1 MSFLSGLFGRTKY
14 EPTSRTVQTV
24 SKLPEEIAPY
34 VTDILEDAQAQ
45 YDKAVAEGYQP
56 YGQETIAPRT
66 QEELDA
72 MAGLRGLIGGQG
84 KYIDEAEAA
93 LRGIDTEFTAEA
105 AQKFMS
111 PYQQAVTDIEKRK
124 AQEDFQRRIMPAF
137 EKQAVEAG
145 GMSGLGSRAGVQ
157 AARLGEAQLQQLGD
171 IQSKGQ
177 QKAYEDAYRQFT
189 DQAVRQRTQAE
200 DLRNVGLQRFQ
211 TGLTEQGLGQQLAQQ
226 DRQETQNIL
235 DKKFLEYLE
244 QEQYPAQK
252 LAEYSGLVYGNPL
265 AKIAN
270 TTETTSGFR
279 APNAPGIGQQL
290 LGLGLSGLNVF
301 GMGGGFSPGG
311 FAAQNLYSGKFKS
324 PFGAKTGGRIVY
336 RQEGGEVPNV
346 YSQGQQVAASP
357 MMGSRS
363 GLGGFFGGIFRPRQT
378 NVIENIDNAA
388 GSLNDYKE
396 AMDKNMKD
404 LSRASQGIAQTYGQ
418 TFGQMQGPVMLRQA
432 LEQAGLIDYAQK
444 ATPTVA
450 QMKAGGG
457 LGSLPVVKKQQ
468 GRGVGRDI
476 RTRSTS
482 PMETLADY
490 FRRTGAN
497 RRTRNLQRDMANYQG
512 QLAGQGRGLLRDS
525 QGKLPKLFSRQS
537 PVVDAYIR
545 EQQKEAERMQGIV
558 DAEGNVSGLGI
569 GEGLAR
575 QGKFPKL
582 FSRTGAGP
590 TLPQLRSQI
599 SSLTRP
605 DSAGIS
611 SYSLPDSAG
620 LEERQRQDIA
630 RQVIEGQAGDKGLEE
645 GLGRILVS
653 SDTRQP
659 RGSDYPVASGLTSI
673 GTSGTSAS
681 GTSAPGDIRS
691 RFKSLGFDP
700 DKNLAKA
707 IKTMFTSYEEG
718 QRRSD
723 DLIKK
728 LEKSPKQLTKLAQD
742 KINIEELSNKKQLAA
757 QAEAIK
763 ARDLIDADF
772 DKQDEDALNKYEERK
787 MKRFE
792 DRAKA
797 WPGAEFAAAID
808 AGMDEPSMVTM
819 LTKVMNVG
827 VAGVSKRAE
836 KIDNELDKFRDA
848 MEEKQEALR
857 GKKKTS
863 AVNKAS
869 RKEQL
874 ASDKIL
880 KELGIDLKTAD
891 LPIQELKTYLS
902 GLNTISQ
909 IKGRKFDKS
918 SKMVEV
924 LTKVFGERNTGS
936 GVTSGKAKAGLN
948 LIDPKEAAE
957 NLATLNIIP
966 SGLKFN
972 AARKGASMEAIRL
985 IEEGKQTGQIKLTTD
1000 QRQAEKNEALFLLK
1014 PENVARLKRAAEKAD
1029 PNVRFDGKTPT
1040 TTRPKDKSN
1049 ALINS
1054 GVSNIANMGQSG
1066 T

>member
-14 EPTSRTVQTV
+14 EPTTRTVQTV

-84 KYIDEAEAA
+84 QYIDEAEAA

-111 PYQQAVTDIEKRK
+111 PYQQAVTDIEKRQ
-124 AQEDFQRRIMPAF
+124 AQEDFQRRVMPEF
-137 EKQAVEAG
+137 ERQAVEAG

-157 AARLGEAQLQQLGD
+157 AAQLGSAFSQQLGD
-171 IQSKGQ
+171 IQAKGQ

-189 DQAVRQRTQAE
+189 DQGQRQRKQAE

-211 TGLTEQGLGQQLAQQ
+211 TGLAEQGLGQQLAQQ
-226 DRQETQNIL
+226 DRQEAQNIL

-244 QEQYPAQK
+244 QEQYPQQQLAQ
-252 LAEYSGLVYGNPL
+252 YSGLVYGNPL
-265 AKIAN
+265 AKMAN

-311 FAAQNLYSGKFKS
+311 FSMGNVFSGGNKS
-324 PFGAKTGGRIVY
+324 MFRKTGGRIVY

-346 YSQGQQVAASP
+346 YNQGQQIAASP

-396 AMDKNMKD
+396 TMDENMQN
-404 LSRASQGIAQTYGQ
+404 LRMATQAIGSSYNN
-418 TFGQMQGPVMLRQA
+418 TFGDRINLLGRIVGPQ
-432 LEQAGLIDYAQK
+432 Q

-450 QMKAGGG
+450 EMKAGGG
-457 LGSLPVVKKQQ
+457 LGSLPVVKKQVGSKVAPS
-468 GRGVGRDI
+468 GRLTQRQLEYLQSLRPAATDI
-476 RTRSTS
+476 RTRNILRDSKGRLPS
-482 PMETLADY
+482 Y
-490 FRRTGAN
+490 KRTGLTYDQRQVA
-497 RRTRNLQRDMANYQG
+497 RNLPRADAEGLEEYVKRIRSASSPQLTASQLLDQVEPVDPVPANKMQDLQLAMANYEGESRPLVEILSGNPLGVGMSQRKAPVSAQG
-512 QLAGQGRGLLRDS
+512 KATGLPALATKAGQPLSVEDAAKLVAA
-525 QGKLPKLFSRQS
+525 QGAEKI
-537 PVVDAYIR
+537 DATAQR
-545 EQQKEAERMQGIV
+545 RALANLADP
-558 DAEGNVSGLGI
+558 DA
-569 GEGLAR
+569 
-575 QGKFPKL
+575 
-582 FSRTGAGP
+582 
-590 TLPQLRSQI
+590 
-599 SSLTRP
+599 
-605 DSAGIS
+605 
-611 SYSLPDSAG
+611 
-620 LEERQRQDIA
+620 
-630 RQVIEGQAGDKGLEE
+630 GQAGPMTTD
-645 GLGRILVS
+645 
-653 SDTRQP
+653 
-659 RGSDYPVASGLTSI
+659 ASGLTSI
-673 GTSGTSAS
+673 SAS
-681 GTSAPGDIRS
+681 STSAPRDIRS

-700 DKNLAKA
+700 DENLAKA
-707 IKTMFTSYEEG
+707 INTMFTSYEEG
-718 QRRSD
+718 QRRDD

-787 MKRFE
+787 MKRFG

-808 AGMDEPSMVTM
+808 AGMDEPSIVTM
-819 LTKVMNVG
+819 LSKVMNVG

-891 LPIQELKTYLS
+891 LPIQELKIYLA

-909 IKGRKFDKS
+909 IKGRKFDKAA
-918 SKMVEV
+918 KMTDL
-924 LTKVFGERNTGS
+924 LTDVFEETDTGS
-936 GVTSGKAKAGLN
+936 GTPIKTAGGLSLTDAKESAKVFNNLN
-948 LIDPKEAAE
+948 LVPVGASRDKSIRAMSTEARKILNENPLRYTNKEKAARAEMSILETPENIKRLKEAA
-957 NLATLNIIP
+957 
-966 SGLKFN
+966 K
-972 AARKGASMEAIRL
+972 
-985 IEEGKQTGQIKLTTD
+985 
-1000 QRQAEKNEALFLLK
+1000 
-1014 PENVARLKRAAEKAD
+1014 KAD
-1029 PNVRFDGKTPT
+1029 PNITFKARTDMRQNTDP
-1040 TTRPKDKSN
+1040 SN
-1049 ALINS
+1049 ASSALINRGISKAANTGKS
-1054 GVSNIANMGQSG
+1054 GK
-1066 T
+1066 

>member
-1 MSFLSGLFGRTKY
+1 MFDFLFGRTK
-14 EPTSRTVQTV
+14 PTPTTTTTVQT

-93 LRGIDTEFTAEA
+93 LRGIDTEFTADK
-105 AQKFMS
+105 AQQFMS

-124 AQEDFQRRIMPAF
+124 AQEDFQRRIMPEF
-137 EKQAVEAG
+137 ERQAVEAG

-157 AARLGEAQLQQLGD
+157 AAQLGSAFSQQLGD

-189 DQAVRQRTQAE
+189 DQAVRQRAQAE

-211 TGLTEQGLGQQLAQQ
+211 TGLAEQGLGQQLAQQ
-226 DRQETQNIL
+226 DRQEAQNIL

-244 QEQYPAQK
+244 REQYPAQQ
-252 LAEYSGLVYGNPL
+252 LAQYSGLVYGNPL
-265 AKIAN
+265 AKMAD
-270 TTETTSGFR
+270 TTATTSGFR

-301 GMGGGFSPGG
+301 GMGGGFGGG
-311 FAAQNLYSGKFKS
+311 FSADKVFSGGNKS
-324 PFGAKTGGRIVY
+324 MFRKTGGRIVY

-346 YSQGQQVAASP
+346 YSQGQQVAVSP

-396 AMDKNMKD
+396 TMDENMQN
-404 LSRASQGIAQTYGQ
+404 LRMATQAIGSSYNN
-418 TFGQMQGPVMLRQA
+418 TFGDRINLLRRIAGPQ
-432 LEQAGLIDYAQK
+432 Q

-450 QMKAGGG
+450 EMKAGGG

-468 GRGVGRDI
+468 GRAVGSDI

-482 PMETLADY
+482 PMETLSNF
-490 FRRTGAN
+490 FRKNAEKN
-497 RRTRNLQRDMANYQG
+497 RVRNLQRDMANYQG
-512 QLAGQGRGLLRDS
+512 EIAKASQSSGLLRDA
-525 QGKLPKLFSRQS
+525 QGRLPRLFSRKGAGSGLTQLIKS
-537 PVVDAYIR
+537 PTSSTAPATFSQIPEVPKEAVDAYIK
-545 EQQKEAERMQGIV
+545 EQQKEAEGIQKIV
-558 DAEGNVSGLGI
+558 DAQGNVSGLGI
-569 GEGLAR
+569 
-575 QGKFPKL
+575 
-582 FSRTGAGP
+582 S
-590 TLPQLRSQI
+590 
-599 SSLTRP
+599 
-605 DSAGIS
+605 
-611 SYSLPDSAG
+611 
-620 LEERQRQDIA
+620 
-630 RQVIEGQAGDKGLEE
+630 E
-645 GLGRILVS
+645 GLG
-653 SDTRQP
+653 QP
-659 RGSDYPVASGLTSI
+659 TTLAKAGPMTPDASGLTSI
-673 GTSGTSAS
+673 SAS
-681 GTSAPGDIRS
+681 GTSAPGDIRA
-691 RFKSLGFDP
+691 RFKRLGYDP
-700 DKNLAKA
+700 NENLNKA
-707 IKTMFTSYEEG
+707 IKTKFTSYEEG

-909 IKGRKFDKS
+909 VEAKKFDKS
-918 SKMVEV
+918 AKMVEV
-924 LTKVFGERNTGS
+924 LTEVFGERNTGS
-936 GVTSGKAKAGLN
+936 GVSRGKSKAGLN

-1000 QRQAEKNEALFLLK
+1000 PKQAERNETMFLLK
-1014 PENVARLKRAAEKAD
+1014 PENVARLRRAAEKAD
-1029 PNVRFDGKTPT
+1029 PNVRFDGKTT
-1040 TTRPKDKSN
+1040 TTLRPGVKSKD
-1049 ALINS
+1049 ALS
-1054 GVSNIANMGQSG
+1054 KIANMGQS
-1066 T
+1066 

>member
-14 EPTSRTVQTV
+14 EPTTRTVQTV

-56 YGQETIAPRT
+56 YGKETIAPRT

-72 MAGLRGLIGGQG
+72 IAGLRNLIGGQG

-124 AQEDFQRRIMPAF
+124 AEEDFRRKVMPAF

-157 AARLGEAQLQQLGD
+157 AALLGEAFSQQLGD
-171 IQSKGQ
+171 IQAKGQ

-189 DQAVRQRTQAE
+189 DQGQRQRMAAE

-211 TGLTEQGLGQQLAQQ
+211 TGLAEQGLGQQLAQE
-226 DRQETQNIL
+226 DRQEAQNIL

-244 QEQYPAQK
+244 REQFPQQK

-265 AKIAN
+265 AKMAD
-270 TTETTSGFR
+270 TTQTTSGFR

-311 FAAQNLYSGKFKS
+311 FSMGNVFSGGNKS
-324 PFGAKTGGRIVY
+324 MFRKTGGRIVY
-336 RQEGGEVPNV
+336 RQEGGEVPNI
-346 YSQGQQVAASP
+346 YNNPQASP
-357 MMGSRS
+357 AGG
-363 GLGGFFGGIFRPRQT
+363 GLSQLASPVGGRRGGFFGGLFGRIVRPRQT

-490 FRRTGAN
+490 FRRTGVN

-545 EQQKEAERMQGIV
+545 EQQKEAERMQRIV
-558 DAEGNVSGLGI
+558 DEEGNVSGLGI

-575 QGKFPKL
+575 QGRFPKL

-605 DSAGIS
+605 VSAGIS

-620 LEERQRQDIA
+620 LQERQRQDIA
-630 RQVIEGQAGDKGLEE
+630 RRVIEGQAGDKGLEE
-645 GLGRILVS
+645 GLGRLIASRGDPRKFGQRPELGDRSVDTIPLIS
-653 SDTRQP
+653 SD
-659 RGSDYPVASGLTSI
+659 
-673 GTSGTSAS
+673 
-681 GTSAPGDIRS
+681 GTSAPGDIRA
-691 RFKSLGFDP
+691 RFKGLGYDP
-700 DKNLAKA
+700 GENLNKA
-707 IKTMFTSYEEG
+707 IRAMFTSYEAG
-718 QRRSD
+718 QKRSQ
-723 DLIKK
+723 DLIDE
-728 LEKSPKQLTKLAQD
+728 LEKNPKEMTRLAKD
-742 KINIEELSNKKQLAA
+742 KIEIERQAGEAQLNA
-757 QAEAIK
+757 QAEAIE

-792 DRAKA
+792 ERAKA

-808 AGMDEPSMVTM
+808 AGMDEPSIVTM

-848 MEEKQEALR
+848 MVEKREALR
-857 GKKKTS
+857 TKKKAS
-863 AVNKAS
+863 AVNKAD
-869 RKEQL
+869 RKAEL
-874 ASDKIL
+874 ASNRVL
-880 KELGIDLKTAD
+880 KEFGIKLKTAD
-891 LPIQELKTYLS
+891 LPIQERKIYLA

-909 IKGRKFDKS
+909 IEGKKFNNAAEMVKVLTDVFEETTSGGGTPIKTAGGLSLTDAKESAKVFNNLNLVPVGASRDKS
-918 SKMVEV
+918 IRAMASEARKILNENPINFTNKEKAARAEMSI
-924 LTKVFGERNTGS
+924 LERPENI
-936 GVTSGKAKAGLN
+936 KRL
-948 LIDPKEAAE
+948 EAA
-957 NLATLNIIP
+957 AKKAAPNITFKARTVMRQNTDP
-966 SGLKFN
+966 SN
-972 AARKGASMEAIRL
+972 AS
-985 IEEGKQTGQIKLTTD
+985 
-1000 QRQAEKNEALFLLK
+1000 
-1014 PENVARLKRAAEKAD
+1014 
-1029 PNVRFDGKTPT
+1029 
-1040 TTRPKDKSN
+1040 S
-1049 ALINS
+1049 ALINR
-1054 GVSNIANMGQSG
+1054 GVSNIANMGQ
-1066 T
+1066 